1 MTWLLGLLGGLPSI
15 LSKGLD
21 YYIARSNG
29 DVQKAI
35 ALMQADQA
43 LIQARRDV
51 MIAGMSHP
59 IWWLGWALFVMPLG
73 IYWCKVIVW
82 DKVLQFWTHGTT
94 DPLTGLI
101 GAWAGT
107 IVLGLFGLQ
116 VGSGLVGD
124 ILNRLFK

>member
-1 MTWLLGLLGGLPSI
+1 MTWLLGLLTGLPGL

-35 ALMQADQA
+35 ALMQEDQA

-82 DKVLQFWTHGTT
+82 DKVLQSITHGST
-94 DPLTGLI
+94 DPLNGLV
-101 GAWAGT
+101 GEWAGY

-116 VGSGLVGD
+116 VGTGLVGG
-124 ILNRLFK
+124 ILNRVFK